1 MVAATSYTSNQRGSA
16 LDYGPIEFH
25 RTLLIWPKCGP
36 AHSGIQRVTK
46 AKVFRIKHRWCQR
59 DSYIFEPYNTSNQTN
74 ISMIEESH
82 TKDLSS
88 SSNNNQFHTYIQALQ
103 HFLIPIPLL
112 KRI

>member
-1 MVAATSYTSNQRGSA
+1 MDPLNSIERS
-16 LDYGPIEFH
+16 LYGQNVVQLTP
-25 RTLLIWPKCGP
+25 
-36 AHSGIQRVTK
+36 GIQRVTK